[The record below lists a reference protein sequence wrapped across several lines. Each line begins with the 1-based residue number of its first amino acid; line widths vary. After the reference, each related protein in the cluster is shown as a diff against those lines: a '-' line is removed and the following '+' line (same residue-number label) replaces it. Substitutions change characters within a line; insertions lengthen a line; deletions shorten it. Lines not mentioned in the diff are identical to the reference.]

1 MSTLNPQHLHAR
13 RPVTTGLVT
22 SLAVLLGTAQATLA
36 VPQRIHPTQQ
46 APVAIAV
53 TTMTAGPFRI
63 VSSQK
68 EDLENFLGSTLAAG
82 SLKPSLGAL
91 RQGDWV
97 LFDPQGALGASE
109 IQEQLE
115 KGTLTIVGAARDVA
129 SVRNG
134 NSTLFADPSASDAM
148 PQAFAPK
155 DERFVTDGSVWTIRE
170 ADGRTL
176 MLFGPKSASA
186 PHAVLKDATRWAWA
200 AAALAETSSGG
211 RVLALGTSEGGFAVH
226 DAARRMVA
234 DGALW
239 VDAGNLIEDSNDA
252 RGRFTLPQTLAT
264 LDTARLDALVPYKN
278 ELRLSHADQVRLAA
292 TVPLV
297 AANLKAPP
305 EIRLAPYV
313 LKDVKGTRVAIIGL
327 ADGDTLSRNNL
338 IGRKTG
344 WSQIPEDEA
353 LEWALNRAKSNGAD
367 AIVIVTNKPK
377 TTLSSL
383 KAKGNNVA
391 AVLTHDFET
400 APPNRVATVSSE
412 HGLGKP
418 WLHGLLSPLE
428 VGKLELRFAKPG
440 TPGITRLDKVSFE
453 VQRPSERELADKTTA
468 KRALEAM
475 SAFDASL
482 STDMLPDSRTLSKP
496 RTAYQSPE
504 WTMLAA
510 AAIRQA
516 TKADVAVV
524 ATRYGGR
531 AINGNVP
538 RSVVEDWLPS
548 GTLVA
553 QATIR
558 GADLRDW
565 LKSLGPNVGV
575 AGYDLKRNRIGGR
588 DLNDEEM
595 YRIATTENFAFN
607 EAYASRFRAPS
618 TTFRLAGETLVPGG
632 DGVTVADLVIAHLE
646 RLKQRE
652 GTFTPGFR
660 RDLEALLGDDGNR
673 LEPKWTV
680 SLNPVDLSFNGSTPY
695 NNEAFSAVPNSRITA
710 PDTQTLKTK
719 GVLTVAYDGPELTW
733 ENNGTLKYDAATITQ
748 SNSQQY
754 RQLTNELRFG
764 SKLFANAVAVPV
776 TPLKARLVPYSEVAY
791 VTEVMPGVNSKTGVQ
806 NPRRQDTLGT
816 VGMALKG
823 SGWLKEL
830 RAGVEARK
838 NFALTN
844 RAIEPGVQLA
854 LSLGQK
860 AGIFDFTFDS
870 LVDSFL
876 PAAGDSAADL
886 GLSGQFAL
894 AAKVPIGAGFGLR
907 LGVDGLV
914 FQGKVPETSA
924 IGAVVAPSIG
934 LSYGTT
940 WKPLTGVLY

>member
-1 MSTLNPQHLHAR
+1 MIPKSPRTR
-13 RPVTTGLVT
+13 RPVTTGLFT
-22 SLAVLLGTAQATLA
+22 SLAVLLGMAPASLA
-36 VPQRIHPTQQ
+36 VPQGSGTQQ
-46 APVAIAV
+46 ASVAIAV

-63 VSSQK
+63 VNTLK
-68 EDLENFLGSTLAAG
+68 EDLENFLGAALVPG
-82 SLKPSLGAL
+82 TLKPTLGAL
-91 RQGDWV
+91 RSGEWV
-97 LFDPQGALGASE
+97 LFDAQ
-109 IQEQLE
+109 
-115 KGTLTIVGAARDVA
+115 GTLGPRDLQARLDQGGLMLVGEAIGVD
-129 SVRNG
+129 SMRNG
-134 NSTLFADPSASDAM
+134 NSILFADPSAPGAM
-148 PQAFAPK
+148 TQAFGAK
-155 DERFVTDGSVWTIRE
+155 RDRFALEGAVWTLRDRE
-170 ADGRTL
+170 GREISL
-176 MLFGPKSASA
+176 YGPKNTASA
-186 PHAVLKDATRWAWA
+186 QAVLKAASRWVWSTA
-200 AAALAETSSGG
+200 AVAESSAGG
-211 RVLALGTSEGGFAVH
+211 RIMALGSAEGGFAVQ

-239 VDAGNLIEDSNDA
+239 VDGGNLIEDSNDA
-252 RGRFTLPQTLAT
+252 RGRFTLPQTLSN
-264 LDTARLDALVPYKN
+264 LGSARLDALVPYKN
-278 ELRLSHADQVRLAA
+278 ELRLSHADQIRLAA

-305 EIRLAPYV
+305 EVRLAPYV
-313 LKDVKGTRVAIIGL
+313 FKDVRGTRVAIIGL
-327 ADGDTLSRNNL
+327 ADGETLSRNNL

-353 LEWALNRAKSNGAD
+353 LEWAMNRANENGAD

-377 TTLSSL
+377 QSLSSL
-383 KAKGNNVA
+383 KAKGHNVA
-391 AVLTHDFET
+391 AILTHDFET
-400 APPNRVATVSSE
+400 APPNRVAAVSSE
-412 HGLGKP
+412 HALGKP
-418 WLHGLLSPLE
+418 WLNGTLSPYE
-428 VGKLELRFAKPG
+428 VGKLELQIAKVRSADM
-440 TPGITRLDKVSFE
+440 TRLDKVSFE
-453 VQRPSERELADKTTA
+453 VLRPSERDLADETTS

-482 STDMLPDSRTLSKP
+482 STNMLPDSRTLSKP
-496 RTAYQSPE
+496 RSAYQSAE

-510 AAIRQA
+510 SAIRRA
-516 TKADVAVV
+516 AVADVAVV
-524 ATRYGGR
+524 ATRFGGR
-531 AINGNVP
+531 AVNGDVP

-548 GTLVA
+548 GTLIA

-558 GADLRDW
+558 GADLRA
-565 LKSLGPNVGV
+565 LLNSLGPNVGV
-575 AGYDLKRNRIGGR
+575 AGYDPKRNRIGGR
-588 DLNDEEM
+588 DLNDDEM

-607 EAYASRFRAPS
+607 ETYASRFRGPS
-618 TTFRLAGETLVPGG
+618 TTFRLDGENLAQGG
-632 DGVTVADLVIAHLE
+632 EGVTVAELVIAHLE

-652 GTFTPGFR
+652 GAFTPGFR
-660 RDLEALLGDDGNR
+660 RDLEALLGDDGAR

-695 NNEAFSAVPNSRITA
+695 NNDAFSAVPNSRITA

-719 GVLTVAYDGPELTW
+719 GVLTVAYDGPDLTW

-748 SNSQQY
+748 SNAQQY

-764 SKLFANAVAVPV
+764 SKLFANAVALPV
-776 TPLKARLVPYSEVAY
+776 TPLNARLVPYSELAY
-791 VTEVMPGVNSKTGVQ
+791 VTEVMPGVNSKTGAQ

-816 VGMALKG
+816 LGMALKG

-854 LSLGQK
+854 LSMGQK

-894 AAKVPIGAGFGLR
+894 AAKVPIGGGFGLR

-914 FQGKVPETSA
+914 FRGKVAETDA
-924 IGAVVAPSIG
+924 LGAVVAPSIG